1 VLSGKTL
8 RRPGLEAVKG
18 SKSRSCCLTLVFVDK
33 TAELVATADHLALRW
48 PLPSLIEFGR
58 PEFERTMRPPAVVM
72 VDIDVAVFGLVF
84 AAGDGRELAHQ
95 LDDSNSGLAAV
106 AALLLVLHL
115 AVAALAAA
123 AIPRRGG
130 STSLPLRDATG

>member
-1 VLSGKTL
+1 
-8 RRPGLEAVKG
+8 
-18 SKSRSCCLTLVFVDK
+18 
-33 TAELVATADHLALRW
+33 
-48 PLPSLIEFGR
+48 
-58 PEFERTMRPPAVVM
+58 MRPPAVVM
-72 VDIDVAVFGLVF
+72 VDIDLAVFGLVF

>member
-1 VLSGKTL
+1 
-8 RRPGLEAVKG
+8 
-18 SKSRSCCLTLVFVDK
+18 
-33 TAELVATADHLALRW
+33 
-48 PLPSLIEFGR
+48 
-58 PEFERTMRPPAVVM
+58 MRPPAVVM